1 MTIISLGIINKK
13 LFFAV
18 FAGLFKIVVNIILH
32 HSKVKINSHPCFL
45 GINASIG
52 LCLSLFPFL
61 YLKLRNRKIKGNLD
75 IKSKANDDFLI
86 YNNAEDAL
94 KRGSL
99 LYILIIALLDCIQKI
114 TAFFLGKYF
123 LVNFWTIDSLL
134 LLLFSFL
141 ILKTKI
147 YAHHLISLIVI
158 MVIGIILVI
167 IKYYNDIS
175 FFQIFITLFAEI
187 FYCLENVVCKYVMA
201 FKFRTPYEICFLVG
215 FFDLFIFI
223 LLLIIFSNVPIS
235 AYYKV
240 NKYNDEYIDSFS
252 GYIKELDL
260 KEILIFILLLFL
272 RCIFILFG
280 FIAINYFEATHIVL
294 IVIIGEISFLFED
307 DYDWKL
313 YVKIFFFIILIF
325 FILVYVEILELNI
338 FGIQKNTKKNITNRS
353 ENEDSTDD
361 DNYDPKYGKTF
372 EMQNQRES
380 LNDVD
385 IENENN

>member
-45 GINASIG
+45 GINAAIG

-61 YLKLRNRKIKGNLD
+61 YLKLRNRKIKSNLD

-86 YNNAEDAL
+86 YNNAEDDL

-114 TAFFLGKYF
+114 TAFFFDKHF

-147 YAHHLISLIVI
+147 YAHHLISLIMI
-158 MVIGIILVI
+158 IVIGIILI
-167 IKYYNDIS
+167 TIKYYNDIS
-175 FFQIFITLFAEI
+175 FFQIFITLFTEI

-201 FKFRTPYEICFLVG
+201 FKFLTPYKICFLVG

-240 NKYNDEYIDSFS
+240 NKYSDEYIDSFS

-280 FIAINYFEATHIVL
+280 YITTDYFQATHIIL
-294 IVIIGEISFLFED
+294 IVIIGEISFLFVD

-313 YVKIFFFIILIF
+313 YVKIFFFFILIF

-338 FGIQKNTKKNITNRS
+338 FGIQKNTKKNIISRS
-353 ENEDSTDD
+353 ENEDSIDD
-361 DNYDPKYGKTF
+361 DNYDSNYGKTI
-372 EMQNQRES
+372 EMENQRKPLKDAE
-380 LNDVD
+380 D
-385 IENENN
+385 ENENY

>member
-1 MTIISLGIINKK
+1 MIN
-13 LFFAV
+13 
-18 FAGLFKIVVNIILH
+18 I
-32 HSKVKINSHPCFL
+32 
-45 GINASIG
+45 
-52 LCLSLFPFL
+52 
-61 YLKLRNRKIKGNLD
+61 
-75 IKSKANDDFLI
+75 
-86 YNNAEDAL
+86 E
-94 KRGSL
+94 
-99 LYILIIALLDCIQKI
+99 
-114 TAFFLGKYF
+114 
-123 LVNFWTIDSLL
+123 
-134 LLLFSFL
+134 
-141 ILKTKI
+141 
-147 YAHHLISLIVI
+147 
-158 MVIGIILVI
+158 
-167 IKYYNDIS
+167 
-175 FFQIFITLFAEI
+175 
-187 FYCLENVVCKYVMA
+187 
-201 FKFRTPYEICFLVG
+201 
-215 FFDLFIFI
+215 
-223 LLLIIFSNVPIS
+223 
-235 AYYKV
+235 
-240 NKYNDEYIDSFS
+240 SFS

-385 IENENN
+385 IENENY